1 MSREC
6 KRCLTNGINV
16 IHYSMREKNSDYI
29 YFAVR
34 TVFVLL
40 SFDKRSQRDT
50 LYIQG
55 KQFSRSNS
63 EVFMTYSI
71 SPSFNYIRPINLLK
85 DGTIYR
91 NGIENTDRTL
101 AIVTQPRTS
110 AKVPTWQVVTA
121 DRSRAV
127 QCHNYQS
134 ALAIAEGRAP
144 EKNERQDAE
153 FTYRCQAFVSPSGQ
167 YYIEIAAGAQ
177 KVRLDVANAQTARH
191 YVKNGVGTDI
201 TNDAYFDQYAHEQF
215 QPRTSINLHRNWL
228 NR

>member
-1 MSREC
+1 
-6 KRCLTNGINV
+6 
-16 IHYSMREKNSDYI
+16 MREKNSDYI

-34 TVFVLL
+34 TYSVLL
-40 SFDKRSQRDT
+40 SFDKSPQRDT

-71 SPSFNYIRPINLLK
+71 SPSFNHIRPITILN
-85 DGTIYR
+85 DGT
-91 NGIENTDRTL
+91 L
-101 AIVTQPRTS
+101 ASLSQPKTS

-167 YYIEIAAGAQ
+167 YYIEIAAGSQ

-191 YVKNGVGTDI
+191 YVKNGVSTTI

>member
-29 YFAVR
+29 YFPVR
-34 TVFVLL
+34 TYSVLL
-40 SFDKRSQRDT
+40 SFDKSPQRDT

-71 SPSFNYIRPINLLK
+71 SPSFNHIRPITILN
-85 DGTIYR
+85 DGT
-91 NGIENTDRTL
+91 L
-101 AIVTQPRTS
+101 ASLSQPKTS

-167 YYIEIAAGAQ
+167 YYIEIAAGSQ

-191 YVKNGVGTDI
+191 YVKNGVSTTI

>member
-34 TVFVLL
+34 TYSVLL
-40 SFDKRSQRDT
+40 SFDKSPQRDT

-71 SPSFNYIRPINLLK
+71 SPSFNHIRPITILN
-85 DGTIYR
+85 DGT
-91 NGIENTDRTL
+91 L
-101 AIVTQPRTS
+101 ASLSQPKTS

-167 YYIEIAAGAQ
+167 YYIEIAAGSQ

-191 YVKNGVGTDI
+191 YVKNGVSTTI

>member
-40 SFDKRSQRDT
+40 SFDKCSQRDT

-71 SPSFNYIRPINLLK
+71 SPSFNYIRPITILN
-85 DGTIYR
+85 DGT
-91 NGIENTDRTL
+91 L
-101 AIVTQPRTS
+101 ASLSQPSTS

-121 DRSRAV
+121 DRRRAV

-167 YYIEIAAGAQ
+167 YYIEIAAGSQ

-191 YVKNGVGTDI
+191 YVKNGVSTTI

-215 QPRTSINLHRNWL
+215 QPRSSINLYRNWV

>member
-29 YFAVR
+29 YFQVR

-40 SFDKRSQRDT
+40 SFDKSPQRDT

-71 SPSFNYIRPINLLK
+71 SPSFNHIRPITILN
-85 DGTIYR
+85 DGT
-91 NGIENTDRTL
+91 L
-101 AIVTQPRTS
+101 ASLSQPKTS

-167 YYIEIAAGAQ
+167 YYIEIAAGSQ

-191 YVKNGVGTDI
+191 YVKNGVSTTI

>member
-1 MSREC
+1 
-6 KRCLTNGINV
+6 
-16 IHYSMREKNSDYI
+16 MREKNSDYI
-29 YFAVR
+29 YFQVR

-40 SFDKRSQRDT
+40 SFDKSPQRDT

-71 SPSFNYIRPINLLK
+71 SPSFNYIRPITILN
-85 DGTIYR
+85 DGT
-91 NGIENTDRTL
+91 L
-101 AIVTQPRTS
+101 ASLSQPKTS

-167 YYIEIAAGAQ
+167 YYIEIAAGSQ

-191 YVKNGVGTDI
+191 YVKNGVSTTI

>member
-29 YFAVR
+29 YFQVR

-40 SFDKRSQRDT
+40 SFDKSPQRDT

-71 SPSFNYIRPINLLK
+71 SPSFNYIRPITILN
-85 DGTIYR
+85 DGT
-91 NGIENTDRTL
+91 L
-101 AIVTQPRTS
+101 ASLSQPKTS

-167 YYIEIAAGAQ
+167 YYIEIAAGSQ

-191 YVKNGVGTDI
+191 YVKNGVSTTI

-228 NR
+228 NQ

>member
-29 YFAVR
+29 YFQVR

-40 SFDKRSQRDT
+40 SFDKSPQRDT

-71 SPSFNYIRPINLLK
+71 SPSFNHIRPITILN
-85 DGTIYR
+85 DGT
-91 NGIENTDRTL
+91 L
-101 AIVTQPRTS
+101 ASLSQPKTS

-121 DRSRAV
+121 DRRRAV

-167 YYIEIAAGAQ
+167 YYIEIAAGSQ

-191 YVKNGVGTDI
+191 YVKNGVSTTI

-215 QPRTSINLHRNWL
+215 QPRTSNNLHRNWL
-228 NR
+228 NQ

>member
-1 MSREC
+1 MSKDC
-6 KRCLTNGINV
+6 QLSLTNGVSV

-29 YFAVR
+29 YFQVR

-55 KQFSRSNS
+55 KQFSGSFF

-71 SPSFNYIRPINLLK
+71 SPSYNYIRPINILN

-91 NGIENTDRTL
+91 SGIENTDRTL

-110 AKVPTWQVVTA
+110 AKVPTWQAVRH
-121 DRSRAV
+121 DRSAVV
-127 QCHNYQS
+127 QCHNLAS
-134 ALAIAEGRAP
+134 ARVIAEGRAP
-144 EKNERQDAE
+144 NKVDVKSETTVNV
-153 FTYRCQAFVSPSGQ
+153 QAFVSPSGQ
-167 YYIEIAAGAQ
+167 YYVQHGNQ
-177 KVRLDVANAQTARH
+177 RMDVANASTARH
-191 YVKNGVGTDI
+191 YVKHGVAISTMLAASLSSL
-201 TNDAYFDQYAHEQF
+201 NQF